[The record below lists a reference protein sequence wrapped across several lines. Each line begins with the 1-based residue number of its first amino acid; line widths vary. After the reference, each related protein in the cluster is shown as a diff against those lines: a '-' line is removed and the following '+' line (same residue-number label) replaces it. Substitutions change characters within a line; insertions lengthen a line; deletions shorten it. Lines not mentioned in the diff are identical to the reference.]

1 MEDLV
6 VACPLVPGLSRLV
19 SGSCS
24 SPHAFVPRFLQT
36 PPRGDALALPLSF
49 ASTELDRGL
58 SPPSIETC
66 PAHTPANH
74 RLPPNRDLSR
84 SPRTA
89 SRQQYG
95 AVADLGVVS
104 LILR

>member
-1 MEDLV
+1 MPDLQNGPSV
-6 VACPLVPGLSRLV
+6 ERGLRGSCPLVPGPSRLL

-49 ASTELDRGL
+49 ASTWLDRGL

-66 PAHTPANH
+66 PAHTLPVTVCRPH
-74 RLPPNRDLSR
+74 RTHSG
-84 SPRTA
+84 SPRTT
-89 SRQQYG
+89 SG
-95 AVADLGVVS
+95 
-104 LILR
+104 

>member
-19 SGSCS
+19 SSSCS

-36 PPRGDALALPLSF
+36 PPHGDALARRLSF
-49 ASTELDRGL
+49 ASTRLDRGL

-66 PAHTPANH
+66 PAHT
-74 RLPPNRDLSR
+74 LPVTGRRPTAAVRFVRD
-84 SPRTA
+84 RTRA
-89 SRQQYG
+89 
-95 AVADLGVVS
+95 AVRCNGVDTHPG
-104 LILR
+104 L